1 MAVILAGGDMHNYQ
15 KILVA
20 LDLYSSYEI
29 VLARGLQIVSKP
41 TGVSLIYVTMPQV
54 YFEPYGAA
62 FGADFISDIQQQASS
77 RFKEIGQKHGIP
89 ESQLYTPIGSPADE
103 IHTRA
108 KQMKAELI
116 VIGTHG
122 KSGLKLLL
130 GSTANAVLH
139 GVKCDVLAVKV

>member
-1 MAVILAGGDMHNYQ
+1 MQDYQ

-20 LDLYSSYEI
+20 IDIYSSHES
-29 VLARGLQIVSKP
+29 VLNKALNMANKP
-41 TGVSLIYVTMPQV
+41 ADLSLVHVTLPQV

-62 FGADFISDIQQQASS
+62 FRGDFVDDLRQQAED
-77 RFKEIGQKHGIP
+77 KLTEIAERHGIP
-89 ESQLYTPIGSPADE
+89 VSQIYANLGAPADE
-103 IHTRA
+103 IHHVA
-108 KQMKAELI
+108 KELQADLI

-130 GSTANAVLH
+130 GSTANGVLH